1 MLDYLRV
8 AKLEYAV
15 AKDKKKT
22 IHALNQILEFA
33 SRVPQFTLLKLVS
46 SDLLSR
52 IGIRLTRLN
61 FNGEGLESG
70 YTLF

>member
-1 MLDYLRV
+1 MLDFLRI

-22 IHALNQILEFA
+22 ISALTQILEFA

-46 SDLLSR
+46 EKKSEYLC
-52 IGIRLTRLN
+52 
-61 FNGEGLESG
+61 E
-70 YTLF
+70 